1 MKEIRIL
8 LADDHP
14 LFLSGIRALLESEC
28 QVVGAV
34 SDGRRLVDEAHRLK
48 PDVVIVDLSL
58 PLLNG
63 IDSARQIKKD
73 LPDTKIIL
81 LTMHA
86 NPAYLKAALAAGAS
100 AYLLKTAAREELLGA
115 LQDVLRNRIHVTP
128 GFADQIVDQ
137 FERHPR
143 SFSNSRPVLTT
154 RQREILQLVA
164 EGHSAKEIA
173 AILNVSLQT
182 VAFHKNAIMNKVG
195 LHSTAELTRYAIQEG
210 LVAP

>member
-1 MKEIRIL
+1 MKEIRVL

-73 LPDTKIIL
+73 LPDTKIVL

-115 LQDVLRNRIHVTP
+115 LQDVIRNRIHVTP

-143 SFSNSRPVLTT
+143 SISNSRPVLTT

-164 EGHSAKEIA
+164 EGRSAKEIA

-195 LHSTAELTRYAIQEG
+195 LHTTAELTRYAIQEG

>member
-1 MKEIRIL
+1 MRDTRVL

-14 LFLSGIRALLESEC
+14 LFLAGLRALLEPEF

-34 SDGRRLVDEAHRLK
+34 NDGRALVDAAARLQ
-48 PDVVIVDLSL
+48 PDVVILDISL

-63 IDSARQIKKD
+63 IDSARQIKK
-73 LPDTKIIL
+73 LMPDTKIL
-81 LTMHA
+81 FVTMHA

-100 AYLLKTAAREELLGA
+100 GYILKTSAREELLGA
-115 LQDVLRNRIHVTP
+115 LEDVIRNRLHVSP
-128 GFADQIVDQ
+128 GFADEIVNQ

-143 SFSNSRPVLTT
+143 SLSNTRPVLTT

-173 AILNVSLQT
+173 NLLNVSLQT

-195 LHSTAELTRYAIQEG
+195 LHTTAELTRYAIQEG
-210 LVAP
+210 LVTP